1 MKIYHYHPN
10 ISLDIFSIYILLS
23 FYFFSD
29 LFLIPEI
36 QITNQSYNKKLPVK
50 RSDIRMIE
58 KKSGVLKDSFRAG

>member
-10 ISLDIFSIYILLS
+10 IPLDIFSIYILLS

-50 RSDIRMIE
+50 LSDIRMIE
-58 KKSGVLKDSFRAG
+58 KKSGVLKDNFRAG

>member
-1 MKIYHYHPN
+1 MKIHHYHPN
-10 ISLDIFSIYILLS
+10 ISLDIYILLS

-50 RSDIRMIE
+50 LSDIRMIE